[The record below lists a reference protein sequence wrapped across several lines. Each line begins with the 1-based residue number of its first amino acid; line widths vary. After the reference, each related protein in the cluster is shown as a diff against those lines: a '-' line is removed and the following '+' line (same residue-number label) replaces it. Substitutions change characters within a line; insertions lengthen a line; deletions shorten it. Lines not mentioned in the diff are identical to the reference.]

1 MKKSKT
7 PFSVLAKKKILTTSA
22 IAVAGLA
29 SAPGATA
36 VDPHSESGH
45 AAASKGNASVTV
57 CHNGRDLQ
65 VSLMGTIGHLVHG
78 DSIGSCGGG
87 GGGRGGL

>member
-1 MKKSKT
+1 MSKSKT
-7 PFSVLAKKKILTTSA
+7 PFALLSKKKILTTSA

-29 SAPGATA
+29 GAPGATA
-36 VDPHSESGH
+36 IDPGADSTT
-45 AAASKGNASVTV
+45 ANKGNASVTI
-57 CHNGRDLQ
+57 CHNGRDMQ

-87 GGGRGGL
+87 DTGGRGL